1 MKLSVTDL
9 RRIVRD
15 QIKDSINEASEK
27 GDAWDR
33 LDASVDVARVKK
45 IGDTASK
52 TLSPLNS
59 LKQKISEID
68 KSFDELGLNTS
79 VIKDLNSS
87 LDNAIKT
94 MTDVIMHPGNY
105 VSSAQD
111 KDKNDGIKLPVS
123 SHKKET
129 ETDSKDALQ
138 ALGEKLTRKLRQ

>member
-1 MKLSVTDL
+1 MKLTTNDL
-9 RRIVRD
+9 REMVRK
-15 QIKDSINEASEK
+15 QIRASISEATQ
-27 GDAWDR
+27 GDASDR
-33 LDASVDVARVKK
+33 LDAAVDVARVKK

-94 MTDVIMHPGNY
+94 MTDVILHPGNY
-105 VSSAQD
+105 VASAQEQSID
-111 KDKNDGIKLPVS
+111 AKQDVSVKPDLSKQLDSNKDTLG
-123 SHKKET
+123 
-129 ETDSKDALQ
+129 
-138 ALGEKLTRKLRQ
+138 ALGEKLARKLR

>member
-15 QIKDSINEASEK
+15 QLKDSINEASEK

-33 LDASVDVARVKK
+33 LDAAVDVARVKK

-52 TLSPLNS
+52 TLNPLNS
-59 LKQKISEID
+59 LKQKIAEID
-68 KSFDELGLNTS
+68 KSFDELGLNTN

-94 MTDVIMHPGNY
+94 MTDVILHPGNY
-105 VSSAQD
+105 VASAQE
-111 KDKNDGIKLPVS
+111 KSPDGVKLPVS
-123 SHKKET
+123 D
-129 ETDSKDALQ
+129 DSKPEDNSGKDALQ

>member
-1 MKLSVTDL
+1 MKLTTNDL
-9 RRIVRD
+9 REMVRK
-15 QIKDSINEASEK
+15 QIRASISEATQ
-27 GDAWDR
+27 GDASDR
-33 LDASVDVARVKK
+33 LDAAVDVARVKK

-79 VIKDLNSS
+79 VIKDLNTT

-105 VSSAQD
+105 VVSAQEQTSSN
-111 KDKNDGIKLPVS
+111 KDTIPVS
-123 SHKKET
+123 DATKQL
-129 ETDSKDALQ
+129 DSGKDTLG
-138 ALGEKLTRKLRQ
+138 ALGEKLSRKLR

>member
-1 MKLSVTDL
+1 MKLTTNDL
-9 RRIVRD
+9 RQLIRK
-15 QIKDSINEASEK
+15 QIKVSINEATQ
-27 GDAWDR
+27 GDANDR
-33 LDASVDVARVKK
+33 LDAAVDVARVKK

-94 MTDVIMHPGNY
+94 MTDVILHPGNY
-105 VSSAQD
+105 VASAQEQSVSN
-111 KDKNDGIKLPVS
+111 KTSLPVS
-123 SHKKET
+123 D
-129 ETDSKDALQ
+129 DSSKQLDSNKDALQ
-138 ALGEKLTRKLRQ
+138 ALGEKLARKLR

>member
-15 QIKDSINEASEK
+15 QIKDSINEALEK

-52 TLSPLNS
+52 TLNPLNS
-59 LKQKISEID
+59 LKQKIAEID

-105 VSSAQD
+105 VASAQD
-111 KDKNDGIKLPVS
+111 KSSDSIKLPVS
-123 SHKKET
+123 S
-129 ETDSKDALQ
+129 DSKSNDNSGKDALQ